1 MKKIYQ
7 VKEGVEEEF
16 HICVK
21 GGHTLELCLQLLWL
35 ANPLPATVNALIE
48 FHGLDIRSPTLLS
61 SQPVTISSAQQF
73 ARLGINTPLRTE
85 KINPTGKFTSVRRT
99 IIPHEYDIKVATNE
113 LLDFVPPSDA
123 ELQAHPDTLYSQMY
137 EMRLTYKFTIKTEK
151 ENKAIPVRPSFP
163 SLFNQL
169 YDSPVDSQL
178 WSLVDS
184 QSQTLT
190 FGGAVH
196 QVQPVS
202 LKKGDYRIC
211 LLLRH
216 SERST
221 LEKLTNIP
229 CELLLTLP
237 DVFPCDIYSELDK
250 ASTPTLKDDGRSTI
264 KAVTLKR
271 GSHKDL
277 YVSRPTKDLPSWTEV
292 GDVLV
297 GSLVLDKDN
306 AAVTTLQLLYNV
318 PPKSSVK
325 DAKEDKAAEKK
336 KKDTLDDV
344 LFKARLDYTAGLRKN
359 STKSSLEEY
368 EQNLTA
374 LIEERPSSVPLL
386 LERLSFSLER
396 TVPSTEEEDKWR
408 AKEVE
413 LVYNDMLKT
422 INPSV
427 LARYFG
433 GVEPSKE
440 DLEDDE
446 EAKELNKD
454 MKEQR
459 SALKKILLSR
469 ALISSKVVEKDDTS
483 SSAVSDELDRAV
495 KEMKRWVAKADHL
508 DDDKDKSLLSI
519 ILARHAISQD
529 KKSTA
534 LSILLKARKD
544 LDGKELKQIDEEVVK
559 LYVLFGDM
567 DHLVENMKESIEAR
581 YPTKPRKL

>member
-1 MKKIYQ
+1 M
-7 VKEGVEEEF
+7 V
-16 HICVK
+16 
-21 GGHTLELCLQLLWL
+21 
-35 ANPLPATVNALIE
+35 
-48 FHGLDIRSPTLLS
+48 IR
-61 SQPVTISSAQQF
+61 
-73 ARLGINTPLRTE
+73 R
-85 KINPTGKFTSVRRT
+85 
-99 IIPHEYDIKVATNE
+99 
-113 LLDFVPPSDA
+113 
-123 ELQAHPDTLYSQMY
+123 
-137 EMRLTYKFTIKTEK
+137 RLTQQK
-151 ENKAIPVRPSFP
+151 E
-163 SLFNQL
+163 
-169 YDSPVDSQL
+169 
-178 WSLVDS
+178 
-184 QSQTLT
+184 TLT

-336 KKDTLDDV
+336 KKDTLDDI
-344 LFKARLDYTAGLRKN
+344 LFKARLDYTASLRKN
-359 STKSSLEEY
+359 NTKTSLEEY

-413 LVYNDMLKT
+413 LVYNDMLK
-422 INPSV
+422 IIDLSV
-427 LARYFG
+427 LAQYFG

-483 SSAVSDELDRAV
+483 SSAVFELDRAV

-508 DDDKDKSLLSI
+508 DDDEDRAQLSI

-544 LDGKELKQIDEEVVK
+544 LDGKELKQIDEENVK
-559 LYVLFGDM
+559 LYVLFGGM

>member
-7 VKEGVEEEF
+7 VKEGVREDF

-85 KINPTGKFTSVRRT
+85 KINPTGKFTSVCRT
-99 IIPHEYDIKVATNE
+99 VIPHEYDIKVATNE

-123 ELQAHPDTLYSQMY
+123 ELHASPDTLYSQMY
-137 EMRLTYKFTIKTEK
+137 EMRLTYKFTVKTEK
-151 ENKAIPVRPSFP
+151 DNKAIPVRPSFP

-178 WSLVDS
+178 WSLEDS

-277 YVSRPTKDLPSWTEV
+277 YVSRPTKDLPSWIGI
-292 GDVLV
+292 GDILV
-297 GSLVLDKDN
+297 GSLVLNKDN

-318 PPKSSVK
+318 PPKSNVK

-344 LFKARLDYTAGLRKN
+344 LFKARLDYTASLRKN
-359 STKSSLEEY
+359 NTKTSLEEY

-396 TVPSTEEEDKWR
+396 TVSSTEKEDKWR

-413 LVYNDMLKT
+413 LVYNDMLK
-422 INPSV
+422 IIDLSV
-427 LARYFG
+427 LAQYFG

-469 ALISSKVVEKDDTS
+469 ALISSNVVEKDDTS
-483 SSAVSDELDRAV
+483 SSAVFELDRAV
-495 KEMKRWVAKADHL
+495 KEMKKWVAKADHL
-508 DDDKDKSLLSI
+508 DDDKDKSQLSI

-534 LSILLKARKD
+534 LSILQKARKD
-544 LDGKELKQIDEEVVK
+544 LDGKELKQIDKEVVK